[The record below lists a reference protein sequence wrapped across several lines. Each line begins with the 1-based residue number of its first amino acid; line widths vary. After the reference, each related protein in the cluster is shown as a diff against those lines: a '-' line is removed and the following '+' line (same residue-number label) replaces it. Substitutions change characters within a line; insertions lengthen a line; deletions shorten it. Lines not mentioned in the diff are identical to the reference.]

1 VASRVDQGHRR
12 DASALPQAELS
23 ALAYMRVRMPVGSR
37 VAVRMRLA
45 CKLGRNHNDAA
56 ITDAA
61 LGNDAV
67 GELPHVRGTALQHG
81 HFHAVVMIE
90 VNVKSCL
97 RQIMTAMGRLHQ
109 PLGQIAGRMVVYE
122 DERADALA
130 TLSCI
135 LCRLLN
141 SRTGKVP
148 DRFRSILVSP
158 PFNDTVKVRHQV
170 VVERNSNTLHSEFT

>member
-1 VASRVDQGHRR
+1 
-12 DASALPQAELS
+12 
-23 ALAYMRVRMPVGSR
+23 
-37 VAVRMRLA
+37 
-45 CKLGRNHNDAA
+45 
-56 ITDAA
+56 
-61 LGNDAV
+61 
-67 GELPHVRGTALQHG
+67 
-81 HFHAVVMIE
+81 
-90 VNVKSCL
+90 
-97 RQIMTAMGRLHQ
+97 MTAMGRLHE

-141 SRTGKVP
+141 SCTGKVP

-170 VVERNSNTLHSEFT
+170 VVESNSNTLHSEFTWLPPSDEECSELDLRRSTPRWLLS